1 MKKREPIELRKVK
14 PERLSKRLTAAHSVL
29 KAGRTRLYNALQ
41 VVSIDDI
48 SGTDEGKV
56 LRRALWAILRHD
68 LDAVLA
74 RIARL
79 RNQVGAEESNVRT
92 DRRLKEL
99 NVNPEEV
106 LSRVDP

>member
-1 MKKREPIELRKVK
+1 MKRRDPIELRKVK
-14 PERLSKRLTAAHSVL
+14 PERLSKRLSTAHSQL

-41 VVSIDDI
+41 RVAIDDVAD
-48 SGTDEGKV
+48 TEEGKR
-56 LRRALWAILRHD
+56 LKHALWALLRRD
-68 LDAVLA
+68 LDIVLA

-79 RNQVGAEESNVRT
+79 RNQVAAEESNIRT

-106 LSRVDP
+106 LNRDSH